1 MLEKTQ
7 LEYVTNNA
15 RAGQRALA
23 LCTQPVLGLD
33 IETTGLDPL
42 QSRIRLLQVATK
54 DGRIYVFDLD
64 QVDIN
69 ALAPLFRVPMVA
81 HNAGFEYRHLTNAGI
96 NPDPLHDS
104 MLLGRLT
111 QHELQSLADL
121 SRDMLGI
128 TLDKSEQVSDWSAG
142 DLSTEQIEYAGID
155 ALATLRLLDT
165 LLPKVDRAGQRPLYR
180 TWIHALPVL
189 SDLQLEG
196 QRFDWE
202 THGQLLETWIEK
214 QQRLLVQLRIQLG
227 PINPNSGPQ
236 LGQWLTDN
244 LDSKVIAKWPKT
256 PKGRLKTDASTL
268 QLFADLPAIMPLL
281 TYKQVSKLISTY
293 GTGYAKHRHPVTG
306 RLHAEFRLGNTRSG
320 RVAVSRPNTQ
330 NPPRLADFRKLFI
343 PGPGRC
349 FVGADYSQIELRI
362 AALLSRDPEMI
373 AAYKNGEDLH
383 RKTAAAVAGVAPDQ
397 ITKEQRQ
404 AAKAINFGTLY
415 GQGPAGLAKTAKL
428 DYGADMTLA
437 EARQSLR
444 RFSLA
449 YPLLAYWQR
458 QQVATAE
465 MCGQV
470 RTRMG
475 LIRDFD
481 VQGKGYLRG
490 ESQNIPVQGSA
501 AEVLLTTISKL
512 PASLAGIDARL
523 AHNVHDEIILD
534 VAPGDTDRAEAALRQ
549 CMVDGFL
556 TVFPEGEALTHDLVD
571 VFTGQNWNEV
581 H

>member
-1 MLEKTQ
+1 MLDKTQ
-7 LEYVTNNA
+7 LEYVTDNTL
-15 RAGQRALA
+15 AGQRALS

-64 QVDIN
+64 RVSLDE
-69 ALAPLFRVPMVA
+69 LAPLFRVPLVA
-81 HNAGFEYRHLTNAGI
+81 HNAGFEYRHLTNAGMCL
-96 NPDPLHDS
+96 DPLHDS

-111 QHELQSLADL
+111 QHKLQSLADL
-121 SRDMLGI
+121 SQDVLGVEM
-128 TLDKSEQVSDWSAG
+128 DKTEQVSDWSG

-165 LLPKVDRAGQRPLYR
+165 LLPQVERAGQRPLYR

-189 SDLQLEG
+189 SDLQLQG
-196 QRFDWE
+196 QYFDWDR
-202 THGQLLETWIEK
+202 HGQLLEGWTAE

-244 LDSKVIAKWPKT
+244 LDSKVLASWPKT

-268 QLFADLPAIMPLL
+268 KLFSDLPAIMPLL

-349 FVGADYSQIELRI
+349 FVGADYSQIELRA

-383 RKTAAAVAGVAPDQ
+383 RKTAAAVAGVSPDQ
-397 ITKEQRQ
+397 VTKDQRQ

-415 GQGPAGLAKTAKL
+415 GQGPAGLAKTARL
-428 DYGADMTLA
+428 DYGAAMTTA

-444 RFSLA
+444 SFSMA

-465 MCGQV
+465 MYGQV

-475 LIRDFD
+475 LVRDFD

-512 PASLAGIDARL
+512 PAALAGIDARL

-571 VFTGQNWNEV
+571 VFTGRNWNEV